1 MDVNDYVQELRS
13 RAVGMVL
20 AGMSHKDVAHTLN
33 VCERSI
39 RRWYRVHKSG
49 ATLQTKRE
57 IWKTTEIPSGSKN
70 YYF

>member
-1 MDVNDYVQELRS
+1 MKVDEYGQELRF
-13 RAVGMVL
+13 RDLGMVL

-49 ATLQTKRE
+49 ATLETKER
-57 IWKTTEIPSGSKN
+57 SGKPP
-70 YYF
+70 